1 MRRIK
6 TELTT
11 DKRYIN
17 GKVDVKYYYP
27 ELSSELKKA
36 CQDLIHIG
44 LLRVA
49 DFKSENLCIEF
60 TGDFKLD
67 LMLKLKSEETRHCLV
82 DISFDDQCLSYDT
95 KIIYGHREC
104 KFIHVSSEL
113 VSEVEE
119 IIRME
124 NDTLKADI
132 CISLLDYITD
142 RDTNLSS
149 DIKSERK
156 KKQKKSAN
164 TNHDTIAGW
173 RKVIENM

>member
-1 MRRIK
+1 MRQIK
-6 TELTT
+6 TELTA

-17 GKVDVKYYYP
+17 GKVNVKYYYP
-27 ELSSELKKA
+27 ELSSALKKA
-36 CQDLIHIG
+36 CQTLIHIG
-44 LLRVA
+44 LLRA
-49 DFKSENLCIEF
+49 SDFKSENLCIEF
-60 TGDFKLD
+60 TGDFKMD

-104 KFIHVSSEL
+104 KFIHISSEL
-113 VSEVEE
+113 VSEAEE
-119 IIRME
+119 ISRMK

-132 CISLLDYITD
+132 CISLIDYITD
-142 RDTNLSS
+142 RDASFSS
-149 DIKSERK
+149 DIKSEK
-156 KKQKKSAN
+156 KKQKKSTN